1 MPSQLKYFVYDVFT
15 TTPFR
20 GNPLAIVHIPPSTS
34 LSQNQ
39 KQTIAREF
47 NLSETTFVHDDSASQ
62 AQSVFGVD
70 IFTPYQELP
79 FAGHPTIGTG
89 FHLLTNHP
97 NSDITLRIKAGD
109 TTVTRSEK
117 AGSVHLQ
124 VPVDF
129 KVHPALKLDKIV
141 SHQTRLSPTKD
152 FKDSQATP
160 IASIVKGMN
169 FALVEINSVD
179 ALSRMNTYPE
189 NIVVPSAHLGAWS
202 LSGSQDGT
210 TSVFVY
216 AFTVLD
222 DSNADGL
229 TTRIRARMFGWPGF
243 EDPATGSAACTLG
256 GYLGLKKG
264 KGRWRFEVAQG
275 LEIGRQSEIVVVA
288 EIDDGDIVKSVQL
301 EGSAVRVMEGS
312 LGVEL

>member
-20 GNPLAIVHIPPSTS
+20 GNPLAIVHIPASTS
-34 LSQNQ
+34 LSQTQ
-39 KQTIAREF
+39 KQAIAREF
-47 NLSETTFVHDDSASQ
+47 NFSETTFVHDDSASQ
-62 AQSVFGVD
+62 TQSVFGVD

-89 FHLLTNHP
+89 FHLLGDHP
-97 NSDITLRIKAGD
+97 NNDITLRIKAGD
-109 TTVTRSEK
+109 TTVTRSKE

-129 KVHPALKLDKIV
+129 KVHPSLNLDKIV
-141 SHQTRLSPTKD
+141 SYQTHLNPTKD

-189 NIVVPSAHLGAWS
+189 NIVIPSAHLGAWS
-202 LSGSQDGT
+202 GTQDDT
-210 TSVFVY
+210 TSIFIH
-216 AFTVLD
+216 AFTLLN
-222 DSNADGL
+222 DSSADGL
-229 TTRIRARMFGWPGF
+229 TTKIRARMFGWAGF

-264 KGRWRFEVAQG
+264 KGRWRFEIAQG
-275 LEIGRQSEIVVVA
+275 LEMGRQSEIVVVA
-288 EIDDGDIVKSVQL
+288 EIDDGDIVSSVQL

-312 LGVEL
+312 LAVDV